1 MRTVSKVFN
10 MTASPLSSYFPRDG
24 LRESCEEF
32 ARRNGESP
40 RDSRHAWRRDGLLA
54 LGLPPDAAAA
64 TGTLVAPGV
73 PCPTSNGL
81 AEIENE

>member
-1 MRTVSKVFN
+1 MWAVSKVFN
-10 MTASPLSSYFPRDG
+10 MNMQPFSPRDG
-24 LRESCEEF
+24 LRESLEEF
-32 ARRNGESP
+32 AARNGGSS
-40 RDSRHAWRRDGLLA
+40 RDARHAWRQCGLLA
-54 LGLPPDAAAA
+54 LGLPPLRAAM